1 MPSEKIK
8 AEVELLA
15 KSGMKISFTEL
26 AGQWFVV
33 VEALETP
40 APPWGSTT
48 HDIAIAVPLAY
59 ETAGLDAFYLRLPYT
74 FNGTGHPRV
83 SGPQVKIGDHQ
94 WQLVS
99 WHYPDDK
106 RWILG
111 QDDLANHIEHCRGFF
126 LHRKAT
132 NAY

>member
-8 AEVELLA
+8 AEVAALA
-15 KSGMKISFTEL
+15 KAGLKISLVEV

-33 VEALETP
+33 HEGLEAP
-40 APPWGSTT
+40 APPWGATA
-48 HDIAIAVPLAY
+48 HDTAIAVPLVY

-74 FNGTGHPRV
+74 FNGGVHPRV

-106 RWILG
+106 RWLQG

-126 LHRKAT
+126 LNRKAT